1 MRRYQSVGLGLA
13 ALGGVALAGC
23 GEPETTVTPPVEP
36 TTPIEAAAPVAA
48 TYVCDSGLTVAV
60 AYPDPQS
67 AQVTYKDR
75 TWVTRLAPAATG
87 ARYVNAEVEWRT
99 VTRDGEESGTLS
111 RLGTSEDAGA
121 VVLERC
127 RRPGVGALPVTPVP
141 TVEPAPAG
149 SIQPSAPCKGPQLK
163 LSRVGGDAGAGNRVS
178 IFGVQNV
185 GARPCSLT
193 GYPSITLQDEAGD
206 PLATVRSDRTLG
218 SYFRPGQ
225 TPGPV
230 ELAPQG
236 QGFFDIAWNVVP
248 DESAGQTTCPSAA
261 RIRMTAPG
269 DTSPVSLAQA
279 FTPCGGRIRVSPFR
293 TVAEPEPAA

>member
-1 MRRYQSVGLGLA
+1 MRRSQLVGLGLTV
-13 ALGGVALAGC
+13 LGVAALAGC
-23 GEPETTVTPPVEP
+23 GEPEAPVTPPPEP
-36 TTPIEAAAPVAA
+36 TTPIETAAPVSA

-67 AQVTYKDR
+67 AQVSYKDR
-75 TWVTRLAPAATG
+75 TYVMRLAPAASG

-99 VTRDGEESGTLS
+99 VTRDGEESATLS
-111 RLGTSEDAGA
+111 RLGTTDDVGV

-127 RRPGVGALPVTPVP
+127 RRPGVSALPVTP
-141 TVEPAPAG
+141 EPAVQPTQAG

-163 LSRVGGDAGAGNRVS
+163 LSRVGGDAGAGNRVA
-178 IFGVQNV
+178 ILGVQNV

-193 GYPSITLQDEAGD
+193 GYPSITLEDQKGAA
-206 PLATVRSDRTLG
+206 LAAVRSDRTLG
-218 SYFRPGQ
+218 SYFRQGE

-236 QGFFDIAWNVVP
+236 QGFFDIAWTVVP

-261 RIRMTAPG
+261 RVRMTAPG
-269 DTSPVSLAQA
+269 DTSPVTLAQA
-279 FTPCGGRIRVSPFR
+279 FTPCGGRVRVSPFR

>member
-1 MRRYQSVGLGLA
+1 MRRYQIVGLGLTALA
-13 ALGGVALAGC
+13 AAALAGC
-23 GEPETTVTPPVEP
+23 GEPETKVTPPAEP
-36 TTPIEAAAPVAA
+36 TTPIEAAAPVSA

-67 AQVTYKDR
+67 AQVTYRDR
-75 TWVTRLAPAATG
+75 TYVLRLAPAASG

-99 VTRDGEESGTLS
+99 VTRDGEEAATLS
-111 RLGTSEDAGA
+111 RLAAADDAGA

-127 RRPGVGALPVTPVP
+127 RRPGVTALPVTPEP
-141 TVEPAPAG
+141 AVEPTPAG
-149 SIQPSAPCKGPQLK
+149 AIQASAPCKGPQLK
-163 LSRVGGDAGAGNRVS
+163 LSRVGGDAGAGNRTS
-178 IFGVQNV
+178 IFAVQNV

-193 GYPSITLQDEAGD
+193 GYPTITLEDQQGD
-206 PLATVRSDRTLG
+206 ALAAVRSDRTPG
-218 SYFRPGQ
+218 SYFRAGQ

-248 DESAGQTTCPSAA
+248 NEGAGQTACPSAA

-269 DTSPVSLAQA
+269 DTSPVTLAQA

>member
-1 MRRYQSVGLGLA
+1 MRRSHFFGLGLS
-13 ALGGVALAGC
+13 ALAMAVLAGC
-23 GEPETTVTPPVEP
+23 GEPDAPVTAPPEP
-36 TTPIEAAAPVAA
+36 TTPVEAAAPVSAS
-48 TYVCDSGLTVAV
+48 YVCDSGLTVAV

-75 TWVTRLAPAATG
+75 TWVMRLAPAASG
-87 ARYVNAEVEWRT
+87 ARYINAEVEWRT
-99 VTRDGEESGTLS
+99 ITREGEESASLS
-111 RLGTSEDAGA
+111 RLGTSEDAGV

-127 RRPGVGALPVTPVP
+127 RRPGVGTLPVTPEP
-141 TVEPAPAG
+141 AIQPAPAG
-149 SIQPSAPCKGPQLK
+149 SIQASAPCKGPQLK

-185 GARPCSLT
+185 GTRPCSLT
-193 GYPSITLQDEAGD
+193 GYPTVTLEDQKGAA
-206 PLATVRSDRTLG
+206 LAAVRSDRTLG
-218 SYFRPGQ
+218 IYFRQGQ

-269 DTSPVSLAQA
+269 DTSPVTLAQ
-279 FTPCGGRIRVSPFR
+279 TLSPCGGRIRISPFR
-293 TVAEPEPAA
+293 SMAEPEPVA

>member
-1 MRRYQSVGLGLA
+1 MPRYQIVGLGLA
-13 ALGGVALAGC
+13 ALGAAALVGC
-23 GEPETTVTPPVEP
+23 GEPEATVTPPPEP
-36 TTPIEAAAPVAA
+36 TTPIEAAAPVSA

-67 AQVTYKDR
+67 AQVTYRDR
-75 TWVTRLAPAATG
+75 TYVLRLAPAASG
-87 ARYVNAEVEWRT
+87 ARFVNAEVEWRT
-99 VTRDGEESGTLS
+99 VTRDGEESATLS
-111 RLGTSEDAGA
+111 RLAATEDAGV

-127 RRPGVGALPVTPVP
+127 RRPGVSALPVTPEP
-141 TVEPAPAG
+141 AVEPAPAG
-149 SIQPSAPCKGPQLK
+149 SIPVSAPCKGPQLK
-163 LSRVGGDAGAGNRVS
+163 LSRVGGDAGVGNRTS
-178 IFGVQNV
+178 IFAVQNV
-185 GARPCSLT
+185 GTRPCSLT
-193 GYPSITLQDEAGD
+193 GYPTITLQDDKGVA
-206 PLATVRSDRTLG
+206 LAAVRSDRTPG
-218 SYFRPGQ
+218 SYFRAGQ

-236 QGFFDIAWNVVP
+236 QGFFDIAWTVVP
-248 DESAGQTTCPSAA
+248 NEGAGQTACPSAA

>member
-13 ALGGVALAGC
+13 ALGVAALAGC
-23 GEPETTVTPPVEP
+23 GEPDATVTSPAEP
-36 TTPIEAAAPVAA
+36 TTPIEAAAPVSA

-75 TWVTRLAPAATG
+75 TWVMRLAPAASG

-99 VTRDGEESGTLS
+99 VTREGEESATLS
-111 RLGTSEDAGA
+111 RLGATEDAGT

-127 RRPGVGALPVTPVP
+127 RRPGVSALPVTPVP

-149 SIQPSAPCKGPQLK
+149 SIQASAPCKGPQLK

-178 IFGVQNV
+178 ILGVQNV
-185 GARPCSLT
+185 GTRPCSLT
-193 GYPSITLQDEAGD
+193 GYPSITLEDPEGD
-206 PLATVRSDRTLG
+206 ALAAVRSDRTLG
-218 SYFRPGQ
+218 SYLRPGQ

-236 QGFFDIAWNVVP
+236 LGFFDIAWNVVP
-248 DESAGQTTCPSAA
+248 DESAGRTTCPSVA

-269 DTSPVSLAQA
+269 DTSPVTLAQA
-279 FTPCGGRIRVSPFR
+279 FTPCGGRIRISPFR